1 MPDPRA
7 RDPHSLAFN
16 QDGLIFFTT
25 QDSNFVGRLDP
36 KTGKVELKEVPT
48 SHALP
53 YGIIIGPDSAAY
65 FCEFGSN
72 KIGKINPK
80 TLNVTEIVLPDA
92 GSRPRRIT
100 NNPDGF
106 IYYSDFAR
114 GFIGRFDPK
123 TGKAEEWPSPG
134 GASSHPYGIASTRD
148 GVVWYSESGVKPNTL
163 VAFDPKT
170 KSFQSWP
177 IPSGGGVVRNM
188 VATPD
193 DKLYLACSGVNK
205 VAIAEV
211 KH

>member
-1 MPDPRA
+1 M
-7 RDPHSLAFN
+7 
-16 QDGLIFFTT
+16 
-25 QDSNFVGRLDP
+25 
-36 KTGKVELKEVPT
+36 
-48 SHALP
+48 ALP
-53 YGIIIGPDSAAY
+53 I
-65 FCEFGSN
+65 FCEFGNN
-72 KIGKINPK
+72 KIGKIDPR
-80 TLNVTEIVLPDA
+80 TLNVTEIVLPNQGA
-92 GSRPRRIT
+92 RPRRIS
-100 NNPDGF
+100 NNSDGL

-123 TGKAEEWPSPG
+123 TEKVEEWPSPG
-134 GASSHPYGIASTRD
+134 GPTSRPYGIASTRD

-188 VATPD
+188 VATSD